1 MRYLGGLKMARENI
15 TFKCADCGEENYIG
29 TRNKKKHPQRMEIL
43 KYCRICRKKTT
54 HKEKK

>member
-1 MRYLGGLKMARENI
+1 MARENI

-29 TRNKKKHPQRMEIL
+29 TRNKKLHPERMEIV
-43 KYCRICRKKTT
+43 KYCRVCEKKTT